1 MKRHA
6 LFINVAALLTMLG
19 TVLPLSAQQSQD
31 ALYIFRNDGGFNAFF
46 YNDIDRFEY
55 SKTDTLG
62 VEHDKFVVQE
72 VYALDS
78 VFRIPLNAID
88 SIAFITPPTK
98 LKADVIIVEASIADY
113 IVASDS
119 ATWFR
124 LSASTPQSL
133 VPKKDEKIVIEGG
146 IAYLPDGL
154 AGYVA
159 SVSTAA
165 DGYTVTMREAN
176 IHDFYD
182 RLVINFAA
190 GRPSAGHA
198 NARSAGENEEYSVIS
213 EPIELVHGS
222 GKYSFAASYDML
234 GSFMAINDYVDL
246 SLDGNAGF
254 SWDGTV
260 TLKDMRITYYYN
272 GIWEKVSDYER
283 YDVDLKTK
291 LSLSGGL
298 TGHIKFPMKGVK
310 KKIEEELSGYHLDA
324 DVSIGPFIEGS
335 GSGNWELET
344 DHTLEL
350 HTVLNAGGGMPALYV
365 EPALRT
371 WKYDWSGASK
381 KYSAAVGLNVGVEF
395 KLGKYR
401 GMEIK
406 AGIGSN
412 ILKFNVECED
422 PISEAAIKSIDLEDT
437 PELYDLLNKDDLL
450 SCSITFVDFQK
461 TLKIG
466 NLSINKIFDNPIL
479 FPLIP
484 NIQDF
489 EWKEN
494 LRVMGWVP
502 NIKGIFYEPDK
513 ERPFRGTISVPLEGR
528 DLIYPNDVGFVVW
541 DDSTKQVVDT
551 CWIATFD
558 EDFDGLSYHSGGTPL
573 KVYEGLDPGKYYR
586 INPLTLH
593 HNWALMTKAEDIF
606 TLGAPALELK
616 ERDVHFKMA
625 GAYNREVEVLTN
637 ITDVRLSYKAPWLK
651 VKYDKVFAKISIDCE
666 ELDYSMVGLNYRKDD
681 VIAIGYNRE
690 GKELRRDTIKVSQG
704 EYGIA
709 FIPTEL
715 NFDKKGGTKTVKIES
730 SVKNLKATFTRNE
743 NDHFSMK
750 LVNDSTLTV
759 TAPENKGGSLNAYIT
774 VTGTTPAGTEVKNSF
789 NVYQESGYE
798 EKPDTTTYLNVFT
811 GGYVRLGASFDN
823 DKGRDLYAGL
833 LTDNSGLV
841 SVDGDKLIYNYSK
854 SGTFER
860 DTSHYVKS
868 EFVKGKIQCNYTET
882 IQLVLLPDSG
892 NNVTQY
898 VIESGHVTYDRI
910 DMYDN
915 KNVYSENWLCDL
927 KDLKVYEGLSVE
939 DETRISF
946 NTTGTVY
953 SSDDTD
959 HVPYLS
965 YTSSNTGPLSLSKV
979 QDLTVV
985 LSMPND
991 YTTLSVCSNYLEC
1004 DEYSKF
1010 ENGDWY
1016 WEETVLHP
1024 NMKDLKVTSSDDWIK
1039 ANFIERGERMSKLE
1053 INPEEN
1059 KEETE
1064 RLGFICVQGSTS
1076 NGQILKRYIRIKQ
1089 RGNPVHHNDDE
1100 KAILPSKNI
1109 LDFLKDYM
1117 PIYEGDT
1124 PPDLDGKTFD
1134 MSPLSVCFDFDGET
1148 SSRASGIVLTFGH
1161 WLSLGGANQDVR
1173 HYPYVGGKNYAA
1185 SEHSY
1190 HIQGSG
1196 QNFTLG
1202 YVQETQTKKDGN
1214 SEKYYNSIVISGT
1227 LTSKGVENMYM
1238 VIIHREQI
1246 NDGTPKTPLTIL
1258 KDADGLSIPAAWNPG
1273 GTLFENRE

>member
-1 MKRHA
+1 
-6 LFINVAALLTMLG
+6 MLG
-19 TVLPLSAQQSQD
+19 TVLPLSAQQKQE
-31 ALYIFRNDGGFNAFF
+31 ALYVFRNDGQFNAFF
-46 YNDIDRFEY
+46 FADIDRFEY
-55 SKTDTLG
+55 SRVDTFG

-72 VYALDS
+72 VHTIDS
-78 VFRIPLNAID
+78 IFRIPLSAID
-88 SIAFITPPTK
+88 SVAFVTPETK
-98 LKADVIIVEASIADY
+98 YKQDVILPDASISDY

-119 ATWFR
+119 SNWFR
-124 LSASTPQSL
+124 LSANTPASMI
-133 VPKKDEKIVIEGG
+133 PKKGSKIVIAQRSKYLPKGLGG
-146 IAYLPDGL
+146 IIAN
-154 AGYVA
+154 VEQ
-159 SVSTAA
+159 SSN
-165 DGYTVTMREAN
+165 GYTVTMGETDLCD
-176 IHDFYD
+176 IYD
-182 RLVINFAA
+182 KLVINIAA
-190 GRPSAGHA
+190 ETPEEG
-198 NARSAGENEEYSVIS
+198 NARGRADGEETELLKQPIVIPPIEGTFGLEGSLDVLSGINKKIDKYVEASMDGAGEISFKLTPKIKSLRTTVYADGFFTRYSFYALTELKFETSAAVQIGGTGRVKAPAFSIEVDPVKDKDGNISKFGLSMEIAPYVEVSGSTSLKYNSEQVSEYHVASNIGGLGLIPGLWFESNQVSSKTETTTCEKSFSIGIGISAKTEAHVGFFEGLKVKTAFSVDLGMKFISDDPVSRDKIRATELFETPPLYTLLNKDNLVRVEDTLFGLTTSISFGRLSVPTIIKIGNKVELFHFGRVPNFRAIGWMPNERCPWKGQIEMSFTPREVLSNTPYGFTIKDVKEDKVIETHWFEKPYNS
-213 EPIELVHGS
+213 EKKDSKKYEDFFETSKLYRVYPLTKHHDEIIVGDQESEFSLGAPVIDIKDRYVEFDEKWAMKDDSLITNVANVQFTSEKEWLKARYDRDVAVVTLTAEDLPDENDIRRCNVIGIGYDKEGKEIVRNTINVAQLRPVIGS
-222 GKYSFAASYDML
+222 RYAEFDTKAGEQTVKIYTTVGNMKYSFA
-234 GSFMAINDYVDL
+234 N
-246 SLDGNAGF
+246 
-254 SWDGTV
+254 
-260 TLKDMRITYYYN
+260 
-272 GIWEKVSDYER
+272 
-283 YDVDLKTK
+283 
-291 LSLSGGL
+291 
-298 TGHIKFPMKGVK
+298 
-310 KKIEEELSGYHLDA
+310 
-324 DVSIGPFIEGS
+324 
-335 GSGNWELET
+335 
-344 DHTLEL
+344 
-350 HTVLNAGGGMPALYV
+350 
-365 EPALRT
+365 
-371 WKYDWSGASK
+371 
-381 KYSAAVGLNVGVEF
+381 
-395 KLGKYR
+395 
-401 GMEIK
+401 
-406 AGIGSN
+406 
-412 ILKFNVECED
+412 
-422 PISEAAIKSIDLEDT
+422 
-437 PELYDLLNKDDLL
+437 
-450 SCSITFVDFQK
+450 
-461 TLKIG
+461 
-466 NLSINKIFDNPIL
+466 IFDNNPD
-479 FPLIP
+479 
-484 NIQDF
+484 DF
-489 EWKEN
+489 CS
-494 LRVMGWVP
+494 
-502 NIKGIFYEPDK
+502 F
-513 ERPFRGTISVPLEGR
+513 
-528 DLIYPNDVGFVVW
+528 
-541 DDSTKQVVDT
+541 
-551 CWIATFD
+551 
-558 EDFDGLSYHSGGTPL
+558 
-573 KVYEGLDPGKYYR
+573 KV
-586 INPLTLH
+586 
-593 HNWALMTKAEDIF
+593 
-606 TLGAPALELK
+606 
-616 ERDVHFKMA
+616 
-625 GAYNREVEVLTN
+625 
-637 ITDVRLSYKAPWLK
+637 
-651 VKYDKVFAKISIDCE
+651 
-666 ELDYSMVGLNYRKDD
+666 
-681 VIAIGYNRE
+681 
-690 GKELRRDTIKVSQG
+690 
-704 EYGIA
+704 
-709 FIPTEL
+709 
-715 NFDKKGGTKTVKIES
+715 
-730 SVKNLKATFTRNE
+730 
-743 NDHFSMK
+743 
-750 LVNDSTLTV
+750 VNDSTLIV
-759 TAPENKGGSLNAYIT
+759 SVKENKGVKRTAIIDIKGTSPNGQYASGSLT
-774 VTGTTPAGTEVKNSF
+774 VIQEGTK
-789 NVYQESGYE
+789 E
-798 EKPDTTTYLNVFT
+798 EKPDTTTYLNMFT

-823 DKGRDLYAGL
+823 DKGKVLYAGL

-841 SVDGDKLIYNYSK
+841 SVEGDKLIYNYSK

-868 EFVKGKIQCNYTET
+868 EFVKGKIQCNYNET
-882 IQLVLLPDSG
+882 IRLVLLPDSG
-892 NNVTQY
+892 NNVSQY

-991 YTTLSVCSNYLEC
+991 YPTLSVCSNYHEC

-1024 NMKDLKVTSSDDWIK
+1024 NLKDLKVTSSDDWIK

-1064 RLGFICVQGSTS
+1064 RSGFICVQGTT
-1076 NGQILKRYIRIKQ
+1076 NDGQILKRYIRIKQ
-1089 RGNPVHHNDDE
+1089 RGNSIHHNGDE

-1273 GTLFENRE
+1273 GTLFENR